1 MAVPVNTSEDA
12 GRFLCEFIYLTSL
25 QAAVRA
31 EGGHD
36 DGKRRSEK
44 VLFMHVPPPD
54 EPFGVETG
62 RKVLVEVVKGMVQ
75 AGEEGRV
82 VE

>member
-1 MAVPVNTSEDA
+1 MAVPVSTSEDA

-25 QAAVRA
+25 KAAARA
-31 EGGHD
+31 EGG
-36 DGKRRSEK
+36 DGRRSEK
-44 VLFMHVPPPD
+44 VLFMHVPPLE

-75 AGEEGRV
+75 AGEERRV
-82 VE
+82 VVE